1 MNQPIRRILHPTDFS
16 EASRTA
22 FLHALKIALA
32 GRGKLTL
39 LHVKREGEEVEWSEF
54 PGVRDTLHRWGLLP
68 ANAPPEAVADL
79 GLAVRKVIAKD
90 NDPVKACL
98 NHLEGHPADLIVLST
113 SQQQDRTRWLAREVS
128 EPLARTAGV
137 PTLLVPQ
144 RVSGFVDDAT
154 GALALRR
161 VLFPVAPQPRPEAA
175 VERTHGLLAQLGFAG
190 PVEVLHVGDSSSM
203 PGVDLPT
210 GNGMD
215 WRRRAVAG
223 EVVPTI
229 LAEAEATA
237 TDLIVMPT
245 EGHHG
250 FLDALRGST
259 TERVLRGATCPVL
272 ALPAGMAA
280 S

>member
-1 MNQPIRRILHPTDFS
+1 
-16 EASRTA
+16 
-22 FLHALKIALA
+22 
-32 GRGKLTL
+32 
-39 LHVKREGEEVEWSEF
+39 
-54 PGVRDTLHRWGLLP
+54 
-68 ANAPPEAVADL
+68 
-79 GLAVRKVIAKD
+79 
-90 NDPVKACL
+90 
-98 NHLEGHPADLIVLST
+98 
-113 SQQQDRTRWLAREVS
+113 
-128 EPLARTAGV
+128 V

-175 VERTHGLLAQLGFAG
+175 VDRTHGLLAQLGFAG

-272 ALPAGMAA
+272 ALPAGMVA